1 MLEMCKNPQISN
13 NQGAFGS
20 KPVRALPASSDSLNA
35 SKLRVRESWKKQI
48 DKALRSNQTEQLGR
62 DWLDLPLET
71 DSDLEW

>member
-1 MLEMCKNPQISN
+1 MCKNPQISN
-13 NQGAFGS
+13 NQGAFRI